1 MRDAINRFDRR
12 WPQAEDLLPQG
23 LPMLIDLRHL
33 LRNLRRSPASAV
45 AAVLTLSLTLGAGA
59 SIFAV
64 VDAVLLTPPPF
75 ADPEALVNL
84 GEILADEPASVPR
97 AVRYATFEAWRE
109 RAGSLAAMEAADG
122 THLTL
127 TELGAAERVHVTN
140 VTPGFLPLLGVA
152 PARGRM
158 FEAND
163 LSQPVVI
170 LTHAF
175 WRAKL
180 AADPAAIGRQ
190 IVLGG
195 RPHTIVGV
203 MPEQFVYPLD
213 QVDVWR
219 PLPLPPADPAAAEAR
234 AGYRVGVLARLA
246 PNTSP
251 RDLKAALDEVSRRS
265 SPPAQVVATPIATRI
280 ARGSTRTLSLLAG
293 AAALALLIVF
303 ANVAGL
309 LLVRSIDR
317 RRELAVR
324 TALGA
329 RPSEIARQLVLEA
342 ETLVAIG
349 IAGGVLL
356 AMWLT
361 PVVGRVALE
370 PFGDLANR
378 EVAVSWR
385 VIAVVA
391 MVAAACAGLCGLL
404 PAFVASRGN
413 VVDVLSRGVTPA
425 PRELGLR
432 RVFATGVIAL
442 ACVLLVSLTLVGR
455 SLRNVLNVNPG
466 FDARGVLA
474 LPLLL
479 PAASP
484 ERVASFY
491 LALQSALEERLGP
504 RTVSVINEL
513 PLTHDRGR
521 RFLRIRPAEPAREAV
536 LREAGTAYF
545 DVMRIP
551 IVAGRPFDA
560 RDNAAAPPRVVV
572 SQSLAERWFAGEQ
585 PIGRQIRLGPGPRA
599 PMAEIIGIA
608 GDVKHRAL
616 DDEGFWPTVYLSAWQ
631 EPSRNV
637 ILVVRSQRP
646 DADVVASVREEVARL
661 DRNVPVQGVRLMHD
675 VAAASPGVPAR
686 RVLAATFTGF
696 ALLAI
701 VLAGIGLF
709 GVVAHDVA
717 SRRAEL
723 ALRIALGA
731 DPMRILMRTLGQ
743 GAWMVGAGLVVGG
756 VLSIWAARAL
766 GSMVFATGR
775 FDPLNVAVAAAV
787 LMVVGAVA
795 VLPAAR
801 RAARTDP
808 LSALRSE

>member
-1 MRDAINRFDRR
+1 
-12 WPQAEDLLPQG
+12 
-23 LPMLIDLRHL
+23 MLIDLRHL
-33 LRNLRRSPASAV
+33 LRNLRRSPASAA

-84 GEILADEPASVPR
+84 GEVLPGEPASAPG
-97 AVRYATFEAWRE
+97 AVRYATFEAWRQ
-109 RAGSLAAMEAADG
+109 RAGSQAAMEASDG

-127 TELGAAERVHVTN
+127 TGLGPAERVHVTDI
-140 VTPGFLPLLGVA
+140 TPGFLPLLGVA

-163 LSQPVVI
+163 LGQPLAI

-180 AADPAAIGRQ
+180 AADPAAIGRH
-190 IVLGG
+190 IVLAG
-195 RPHTIVGV
+195 RAHTIVGV
-203 MPEQFVYPLD
+203 LPEQFVYPLD

-219 PLPLPPADPAAAEAR
+219 PLPLPPADPAAPEAR

-251 RDLKAALDEVSRRS
+251 RDLTAALDEVSGRS
-265 SPPAQVVATPIATRI
+265 SPPAQVVATGLGARI
-280 ARGSTRTLSLLAG
+280 ARGSTRTLGLLAG
-293 AAALALLIVF
+293 AAALALLIAF
-303 ANVAGL
+303 ANVAGM
-309 LLVRSIDR
+309 LLVRSVDR

-329 RPSEIARQLVLEA
+329 RPSELARQLVLEA

-361 PVVGRVALE
+361 PVVGRLALA
-370 PFGDLANR
+370 PFGDLANL

-385 VIAVVA
+385 VIAVMA

-404 PAFVASRGN
+404 PAFVAARGN

-425 PRELGLR
+425 PREIGVR
-432 RVFATGVIAL
+432 RVFVTAVVAL
-442 ACVLLVSLTLVGR
+442 ACVLLVSLSLVGR

-466 FDARGVLA
+466 FDARGVLT
-474 LPLLL
+474 LPLLM
-479 PAASP
+479 PQAKYPSD
-484 ERVASFY
+484 ERVASFHS
-491 LALQSALEERLGP
+491 ALHSALEARLGP

-521 RFLRIRPAEPAREAV
+521 RVVRVQPTDPRREAV
-536 LREAGTAYF
+536 VREAGTAYF

-551 IVAGRPFDA
+551 IVAGRVFDA
-560 RDNAAAPPRVVV
+560 RDTAAAPPRVVV
-572 SQSLAERWFAGEQ
+572 SESLAERLFAREQ
-585 PIGRQIRLGPGPRA
+585 AIGRQIVLGGGRFA
-599 PMAEIIGIA
+599 VMAEVIGVV
-608 GDVKHRAL
+608 GDIKHRAL
-616 DDEGFWPTVYLSAWQ
+616 DEAFLSTVYLSTWQ
-631 EPSRNV
+631 APSRNV
-637 ILVVRSQRP
+637 ILVVRGQRP
-646 DADVVASVREEVARL
+646 DADVVAAVREEVARL
-661 DRNVPVQGVRLMHD
+661 DRDVPVHGVRSMPD
-675 VAAASPGVPAR
+675 VVAASPGLPAR
-686 RVLAATFTGF
+686 RVLTATFMGF

-717 SRRAEL
+717 SRRMEL

-731 DPMRILMRTLGQ
+731 DPIRILMRTLGQ
-743 GAWMVGAGLVVGG
+743 GARMVGAGLVVGG

-766 GSMVFATGR
+766 SSMVFATAR
-775 FDPLNVAVAAAV
+775 FDPLNIAVAAAV
-787 LMVVGAVA
+787 LVVVGAVA

>member
-1 MRDAINRFDRR
+1 
-12 WPQAEDLLPQG
+12 
-23 LPMLIDLRHL
+23 MLVDLRHL
-33 LRNLRRSPASAV
+33 LRNLRRSPASAG

-75 ADPEALVNL
+75 TDPDALVSV
-84 GEILADEPASVPR
+84 GEKLPDDPASAR
-97 AVRYATFEAWRE
+97 RSVRYATFAAWRE
-109 RAGSLAAMEAADG
+109 RAASLAALEASDG

-127 TELGAAERVHVTN
+127 TELGAADRVHVTD

-170 LTHAF
+170 LTDAF

-180 AADPAAIGRQ
+180 AADPGALGRQ

-195 RPHTIVGV
+195 RAHTIVGV
-203 MPEQFVYPLD
+203 LPEDFVFPLD
-213 QVDVWR
+213 EVDVWR
-219 PLPLPPADPAAAEAR
+219 PLPLPPADPADPGAR

-251 RDLKAALDEVSRRS
+251 RDLKAALDEVSRQS
-265 SPPAQVVATPIATRI
+265 SPPAQVVATPVAAAI
-280 ARGSTRTLSLLAG
+280 ARGAGRTLGLLAG
-293 AAALALLIVF
+293 AAALTFLIAF
-303 ANVAGL
+303 ANLAGL
-309 LLVRSIDR
+309 MLVRSIDR

-342 ETLVAIG
+342 ETLVALG

-356 AMWLT
+356 ALWLT
-361 PVVGRVALE
+361 PAVARLALE
-370 PFGDLANR
+370 QFGSVANR

-385 VIAVVA
+385 VIGAVA
-391 MVAAACAGLCGLL
+391 MAAAACAGLCGLL
-404 PAFVASRGN
+404 PAFVASRAN

-425 PRELGLR
+425 PRERGLR

-442 ACVLLVSLTLVGR
+442 ACVLLISLTLVGR
-455 SLRNVLNVNPG
+455 SLRHVLNVNPG
-466 FDARGVLA
+466 FDARGVLT
-474 LPLLL
+474 LPLMVQY
-479 PAASP
+479 PDP
-484 ERVASFY
+484 ERATFLS
-491 LALQSALEERLGP
+491 ALHGALEERLGP
-504 RTVSVINEL
+504 GMVSVINEL
-513 PLTHDRGR
+513 PLTHDGGR
-521 RFLRIRPAEPAREAV
+521 RFMRIRPTEPPREVV

-572 SQSLAERWFAGEQ
+572 SRSLAERWFAGEQ

-616 DDEGFWPTVYLSAWQ
+616 DDEGFWPTVYRSAWQ
-631 EPSRNV
+631 EPSGSM

-646 DADVVASVREEVARL
+646 DADVVAAIREEAARL
-661 DRNVPVQGVRLMHD
+661 DPDVPVHAVRSMQD

-686 RVLAATFTGF
+686 RVLTATFMGF
-696 ALLAI
+696 ALLAM

-731 DPMRILMRTLGQ
+731 DPMRILIRTLVQ
-743 GAWMVGAGLVVGG
+743 GAWMVGAGLVLGS

-766 GSMVFATGR
+766 SSMVFAAGR
-775 FDPLNVAVAAAV
+775 FDLLNVAVAAAV
-787 LMVVGAVA
+787 LMIVGVGA

-808 LSALRSE
+808 LGALRCE

>member
-1 MRDAINRFDRR
+1 
-12 WPQAEDLLPQG
+12 
-23 LPMLIDLRHL
+23 MLIDLRHL
-33 LRNLRRSPASAV
+33 LRNLRRSPASAA

-75 ADPEALVNL
+75 NEPEALVTL
-84 GEILADEPASVPR
+84 GESPSGDPAPAPR
-97 AVRYATFEAWRE
+97 AVRYATLEAWRE
-109 RAGSLAAMEAADG
+109 RARSLATLEASDG

-127 TELGAAERVHVTN
+127 TELGAAERVHVTD

-152 PARGRM
+152 PTHGRM

-163 LSQPVVI
+163 LSQPLVI

-180 AADPAAIGRQ
+180 AADPGAIGRR
-190 IVLGG
+190 IVLG
-195 RPHTIVGV
+195 RRAHTIVGV
-203 MPEQFVYPLD
+203 LPEQFVYPLD
-213 QVDVWR
+213 QVDVFR
-219 PLPLPPADPAAAEAR
+219 PLPLPPFDPAAPEDR
-234 AGYRVGVLARLA
+234 AGYRVGVMARLA
-246 PNTSP
+246 RNVSP
-251 RDLKAALDEVSRRS
+251 RDLTAALDEVSRGS
-265 SPPAQVVATPIATRI
+265 SPPAQAVATGLDARI
-280 ARGSTRTLSLLAG
+280 SRGSARTLGLLAG
-293 AAALALLIVF
+293 AGALALLVAF

-329 RPSEIARQLVLEA
+329 RPSEIAKQLVLEA
-342 ETLVAIG
+342 ETLVTMG

-356 AMWLT
+356 ALWLT
-361 PVVGRVALE
+361 PVVSRLALE
-370 PFGDLANR
+370 PFGDLASL
-378 EVAVSWR
+378 EVSVSWR
-385 VIAVVA
+385 VIAVLA
-391 MVAAACAGLCGLL
+391 MVAAACAGVCGLL

-425 PRELGLR
+425 PREIGMR
-432 RVFATGVIAL
+432 RVFVTAVVAL

-455 SLRNVLNVNPG
+455 SLRHVLNVNPG

-474 LPLLL
+474 LPILM
-479 PAASP
+479 PDGKYPSP
-484 ERVASFY
+484 ERVASFFA
-491 LALQSALEERLGP
+491 ALHSALEARLGP

-521 RFLRIRPAEPAREAV
+521 RRLRIRPTEPAREAV

-572 SQSLAERWFAGEQ
+572 SESLAEQWFAGEQ
-585 PIGRQIRLGPGPRA
+585 PVGRQIRLGPGPRA
-599 PMAEIIGIA
+599 PVADIIGVA
-608 GDVKHRAL
+608 GNVKHRAL
-616 DDEGFWPTVYLSAWQ
+616 DEEESLPTVYLSAWQ
-631 EPSRNV
+631 EPSRNA
-637 ILVVRSQRP
+637 ILVVRGQRP
-646 DADVVASVREEVARL
+646 DADVVAAVREEVARL
-661 DRNVPVQGVRLMHD
+661 DRDVPVHSVQSMQD
-675 VAAASPGVPAR
+675 VVAASPGVPAR
-686 RVLAATFTGF
+686 RVLTATFMGF

-723 ALRIALGA
+723 ALRLALGA
-731 DPMRILMRTLGQ
+731 DPMRILLRTLGQ
-743 GAWMVGAGLVVGG
+743 GAWMVGAGLVVGT
-756 VLSIWAARAL
+756 VLSIWAAGAL
-766 GSMVFATGR
+766 RSMVFATGR
-775 FDPLNVAVAAAV
+775 FDPVNIVVAASV
-787 LMVVGAVA
+787 LMVVGVVA

>member
-1 MRDAINRFDRR
+1 
-12 WPQAEDLLPQG
+12 
-23 LPMLIDLRHL
+23 MLTDLRHL

-64 VDAVLLTPPPF
+64 VDGVLLTPPPF
-75 ADPEALVNL
+75 ADPEALVGL
-84 GEILADEPASVPR
+84 GEILPGEPASAPR
-97 AVRYATFEAWRE
+97 SVRYATFEAWRA
-109 RAGSLAAMEAADG
+109 RAGSLAAMEASDG

-127 TELGAAERVHVTN
+127 TELGAAERVHVTD

-175 WRAKL
+175 WRAKF
-180 AADPAAIGRQ
+180 AADPGAIGRH

-195 RPHTIVGV
+195 RAHTIVGV
-203 MPEQFVYPLD
+203 MPESFVYPLD

-219 PLPLPPADPAAAEAR
+219 PLPLPLADPAAPEAR

-251 RDLKAALDEVSRRS
+251 RDLRAALDEVSGRS
-265 SPPAQVVATPIATRI
+265 TPSAQVIATGLGARI
-280 ARGSTRTLSLLAG
+280 ARGSTRTLGLLAG
-293 AAALALLIVF
+293 AAALALLIAF

-329 RPSEIARQLVLEA
+329 RPSEIARQLVMEA

-356 AMWLT
+356 ALWLT
-361 PVVGRVALE
+361 PAVGRLALE

-385 VIAVVA
+385 VIAVVG

-455 SLRNVLNVNPG
+455 SLRHVLNVNPG
-466 FDARGVLA
+466 FDARGVLT
-474 LPLLL
+474 LPLLM
-479 PAASP
+479 PDAKYPSP
-484 ERVASFY
+484 ERVASFHS
-491 LALQSALEERLGP
+491 ALHSALEARLGP

-521 RFLRIRPAEPAREAV
+521 RVVRLQPTDPRREAV
-536 LREAGTAYF
+536 VREAGTGYF

-551 IVAGRPFDA
+551 IVAGRAFDA

-572 SQSLAERWFAGEQ
+572 SESLAERLFSREQ
-585 PIGRQIRLGPGPRA
+585 AIGRQIFLGGGRFA
-599 PMAEIIGIA
+599 VMAEVIGVV

-616 DDEGFWPTVYLSAWQ
+616 DEAFLSTVYLSAWQ
-631 EPSRNV
+631 APSRNV
-637 ILVVRSQRP
+637 ILVVRGQRP
-646 DADVVASVREEVARL
+646 DADVVAAVREEVARL
-661 DRNVPVQGVRLMHD
+661 DRDVPVHGVRSMQT
-675 VAAASPGVPAR
+675 VVAASPGVPAR
-686 RVLAATFTGF
+686 RVLTATFMGF

-723 ALRIALGA
+723 ALRLALGA

-743 GAWMVGAGLVVGG
+743 GAWMVGTGLVVGG
-756 VLSIWAARAL
+756 ILSIWAARAL
-766 GSMVFATGR
+766 DSMVFATGR
-775 FDPLNVAVAAAV
+775 FDPFNVALAAAV

-808 LSALRSE
+808 LSALRNE

>member
-1 MRDAINRFDRR
+1 
-12 WPQAEDLLPQG
+12 
-23 LPMLIDLRHL
+23 MLVDLRHL
-33 LRNLRRSPASAV
+33 LRALRRSPASAI
-45 AAVLTLSLTLGAGA
+45 AAVLTLSLTLGAGTA
-59 SIFAV
+59 IFAV

-75 ADPEALVNL
+75 TDPDALVAV
-84 GEILADEPASVPR
+84 GEILPGESASAPR
-97 AVRYATFEAWRE
+97 SVRYATFEAWRE
-109 RAGSLAAMEAADG
+109 RAGSLATLEAADG

-127 TELGAAERVHVTN
+127 TELGAAERVHVTD

-158 FEAND
+158 FEAAD
-163 LSQPVVI
+163 LGQPVVI

-190 IVLGG
+190 LVLGG
-195 RPHTIVGV
+195 RAHTIVGV
-203 MPEQFVYPLD
+203 MPEQFVFPLD
-213 QVDVWR
+213 EVDVWR
-219 PLPLPPADPAAAEAR
+219 SLPVPPADPAAPEAR

-246 PNTSP
+246 PNTSR

-265 SPPAQVVATPIATRI
+265 SPPAQVVTTGLGARI
-280 ARGSTRTLSLLAG
+280 AGGSTRTLGLLAG
-293 AAALALLIVF
+293 AAALALLIAF
-303 ANVAGL
+303 ANLAGL

-329 RPSEIARQLVLEA
+329 RPSELARQLVLEA

-356 AMWLT
+356 ALWLT
-361 PVVGRVALE
+361 PTVGRLALE
-370 PFGDLANR
+370 QFGGLANR

-385 VIAVVA
+385 VIGAVA
-391 MVAAACAGLCGLL
+391 LVAAACAGLCGLL
-404 PAFVASRGN
+404 PASVASRGN
-413 VVDVLSRGVTPA
+413 VVDVLSRGVTQA
-425 PRELGLR
+425 PRERGLR

-442 ACVLLVSLTLVGR
+442 ACVLLVSLSLVGR

-466 FDARGVLA
+466 FDARGVLTLA
-474 LPLLL
+474 LLM
-479 PAASP
+479 PAAKYPSD

-491 LALQSALEERLGP
+491 SALHSALEARLGP

-521 RFLRIRPAEPAREAV
+521 RFLRIRPTEAAHEAV

-560 RDNAAAPPRVVV
+560 RDTAAAPPRVVV
-572 SQSLAERWFAGEQ
+572 SESLVKRWLAGEH
-585 PIGRQIRLGPGPRA
+585 PIGRQIRLGPGPRS
-599 PMAEIIGIA
+599 PMAEIIGVA

-616 DDEGFWPTVYLSAWQ
+616 DEAFLPTVYLSAWQ
-631 EPSRNV
+631 APSRNV
-637 ILVVRSQRP
+637 MLVVRGQRP
-646 DADVVASVREEVARL
+646 DADVVAAVREEVARL
-661 DRNVPVQGVRLMHD
+661 DPDVPVHAPRSMQD
-675 VAAASPGVPAR
+675 VVGASAGVPAR
-686 RVLAATFTGF
+686 RVLTATFMGF

-701 VLAGIGLF
+701 VLGGIGLF

-743 GAWMVGAGLVVGG
+743 GAWLVGAGLVVGG
-756 VLSIWAARAL
+756 VLSIWAAHAL
-766 GSMVFATGR
+766 GSMVFGTGR

-787 LMVVGAVA
+787 LIVVGAVA

-808 LSALRSE
+808 LSALRNE

>member
-1 MRDAINRFDRR
+1 
-12 WPQAEDLLPQG
+12 
-23 LPMLIDLRHL
+23 MLVDLRHL
-33 LRNLRRSPASAV
+33 SRNLRRSPASAA
-45 AAVLTLSLTLGAGA
+45 AAVLTLSLTLGAGTA
-59 SIFAV
+59 IFAV

-75 ADPEALVNL
+75 TDPDALVNV
-84 GEILADEPASVPR
+84 GEILPAEPASAPR
-97 AVRYATFEAWRE
+97 SVSYATFEAWRE
-109 RAGSLAAMEAADG
+109 RAAALAAMQASDG

-127 TELGAAERVHVTN
+127 TELGAAERVHVTD
-140 VTPGFLPLLGVA
+140 VTPGFLSLLGVA

-180 AADPAAIGRQ
+180 AADPAAIGRH

-195 RPHTIVGV
+195 RAHTIVGV

-219 PLPLPPADPAAAEAR
+219 PLPLSPVDPAAR
-234 AGYRVGVLARLA
+234 AGYRVGVMARLA
-246 PNTSP
+246 RNVAP
-251 RDLKAALDEVSRRS
+251 RDLTAALDDVSRRS
-265 SPPAQVVATPIATRI
+265 SPPAQAVATGLGARL
-280 ARGSTRTLSLLAG
+280 ARGSTRTLGLLAG
-293 AAALALLIVF
+293 AAALALLIAF

-342 ETLVAIG
+342 ETLVALG

-356 AMWLT
+356 ALWLT
-361 PVVGRVALE
+361 PVVGRLALE
-370 PFGDLANR
+370 PFGDLANL

-385 VIAVVA
+385 VIGAVA
-391 MVAAACAGLCGLL
+391 LAAAACAGLCGLL

-413 VVDVLSRGVTPA
+413 VVAILSRGVTPA
-425 PRELGLR
+425 PREIGLR
-432 RVFATGVIAL
+432 RVFVTAVVAL
-442 ACVLLVSLTLVGR
+442 ACVLLVSLSLVGR
-455 SLRNVLNVNPG
+455 SLRNALNVNPG
-466 FDARGVLA
+466 FDARGVLT
-474 LPLLL
+474 LPLLM
-479 PAASP
+479 PDAKYPTP
-484 ERVASFY
+484 ERVASFHS
-491 LALQSALEERLGP
+491 ALHSALEARLGP

-521 RFLRIRPAEPAREAV
+521 RVVRVQPTDPRREAV
-536 LREAGTAYF
+536 VREAGTGYF

-551 IVAGRPFDA
+551 IVAGRAFDA

-572 SQSLAERWFAGEQ
+572 SESLAERLFAREQ
-585 PIGRQIRLGPGPRA
+585 AIGRQIVLGGGRFA
-599 PMAEIIGIA
+599 VTAEVIGVV

-616 DDEGFWPTVYLSAWQ
+616 DEAFLSTVYLSALQ
-631 EPSRNV
+631 AASQNV
-637 ILVVRSQRP
+637 IIVVRSQRP
-646 DADVVASVREEVARL
+646 DADVVAAVREEVARL
-661 DRNVPVQGVRLMHD
+661 DRDVPVHGVRSMQD

-686 RVLAATFTGF
+686 RVLTATFMGF

-743 GAWMVGAGLVVGG
+743 GAWMVATGLVVGG

-766 GSMVFATGR
+766 GSMVFATGP

-787 LMVVGAVA
+787 LMVAGVAAVF
-795 VLPAAR
+795 PAAR

-808 LSALRSE
+808 LMALRSE

>member
-1 MRDAINRFDRR
+1 
-12 WPQAEDLLPQG
+12 
-23 LPMLIDLRHL
+23 MLIDLRHL
-33 LRNLRRSPASAV
+33 LRNLRRSPASA
-45 AAVLTLSLTLGAGA
+45 AAAILTLSLTLGAGA

-75 ADPEALVNL
+75 ADPEALVKL
-84 GEILADEPASVPR
+84 GEILPGEPASASRSVG
-97 AVRYATFEAWRE
+97 YGTLEAWRD
-109 RAGSLAAMEAADG
+109 RAGPLAALEGSDG

-127 TELGAAERVHVTN
+127 TELGAAERVHVTD
-140 VTPGFLPLLGVA
+140 VTPGFLSLLGVA

-219 PLPLPPADPAAAEAR
+219 PLQLPPADAASREAR
-234 AGYRVGVLARLA
+234 AGYRVGILARLA

-251 RDLKAALDEVSRRS
+251 RHLTAALDEVSRRS
-265 SPPAQVVATPIATRI
+265 SPPAQVVATGLGERI
-280 ARGSTRTLSLLAG
+280 ARGSTRTLALLAG
-293 AAALALLIVF
+293 AAALALLIAF

-356 AMWLT
+356 ALWLT
-361 PVVGRVALE
+361 PVVGRLALE

-425 PRELGLR
+425 PRETGVR
-432 RVFATGVIAL
+432 RVFVTAVVAL
-442 ACVLLVSLTLVGR
+442 ACVLLVSLSLVGR
-455 SLRNVLNVNPG
+455 SLRHVLNVNPG
-466 FDARGVLA
+466 FDARGVLT
-474 LPLLL
+474 
-479 PAASP
+479 
-484 ERVASFY
+484 
-491 LALQSALEERLGP
+491 LALRVQYPNPKRALFFSALHRALEERLGP

-513 PLTHDRGR
+513 PLTHDGGR
-521 RFLRIRPAEPAREAV
+521 RFMRIRPTEAPREVV
-536 LREAGTAYF
+536 LREVGTAYF

-551 IVAGRPFDA
+551 MVAGRPFDA
-560 RDNAAAPPRVVV
+560 RDDAAAPPRVVV
-572 SQSLAERWFAGEQ
+572 SQSLAARWFAGEQ
-585 PIGRQIRLGPGPRA
+585 PIGRHIELSNGR
-599 PMAEIIGIA
+599 MAEIIGIA

-616 DDEGFWPTVYLSAWQ
+616 DDEFLPTVYRSAWQ
-631 EPSRNV
+631 ATSGSML
-637 ILVVRSQRP
+637 LVVRSQRP
-646 DADVVASVREEVARL
+646 DADVVAAVREEVARL
-661 DRNVPVQGVRLMHD
+661 DGDVPVHAVRSMQD

-686 RVLAATFTGF
+686 RVLTATFTGF
-696 ALLAI
+696 AMLAI
-701 VLAGIGLF
+701 GLAGIGLF

-731 DPMRILMRTLGQ
+731 DPRRILMRTLGQ

-775 FDPLNVAVAAAV
+775 FDPLNIAVAAAV
-787 LMVVGAVA
+787 LMVVGVVA

>member
-1 MRDAINRFDRR
+1 
-12 WPQAEDLLPQG
+12 
-23 LPMLIDLRHL
+23 MLVDLRHL
-33 LRNLRRSPASAV
+33 LRNLRRSPASAG

-75 ADPEALVNL
+75 TDPEALVSL
-84 GEILADEPASVPR
+84 GEILPGEPASAPR
-97 AVRYATFEAWRE
+97 SVTYATFEAWRE
-109 RAGSLAAMEAADG
+109 RAGSLPPQRAQDARWAPPLAAMEASDG

-127 TELGAAERVHVTN
+127 TELGAAERVHVTD
-140 VTPGFLPLLGVA
+140 VTPGFLLLLGVA
-152 PARGRM
+152 PARGRA
-158 FEAND
+158 FETED

-175 WRAKL
+175 WRAKF
-180 AADPAAIGRQ
+180 AADPGAIGRQ

-195 RPHTIVGV
+195 RAHTIVGV

-213 QVDVWR
+213 EVDVWR
-219 PLPLPPADPAAAEAR
+219 PLPLPPADPSAR

-246 PNTSP
+246 GSVSP
-251 RDLKAALDEVSRRS
+251 RDLTAVLDEVSGRS
-265 SPPAQVVATPIATRI
+265 SPPAQVVATGLSARI
-280 ARGSTRTLSLLAG
+280 ARGSTRTLGLLAG
-293 AAALALLIVF
+293 AAALTLLIAF

-329 RPSEIARQLVLEA
+329 RPSELARQLVLEA
-342 ETLVAIG
+342 ETLVAVG

-356 AMWLT
+356 ALWLT
-361 PVVGRVALE
+361 PVVGRLALE
-370 PFGDLANR
+370 PFGDLAKR
-378 EVAVSWR
+378 EVAVSSR

-391 MVAAACAGLCGLL
+391 VVAAACAGLCGLL
-404 PAFVASRGN
+404 PALVASRSN
-413 VVDVLSRGVTPA
+413 VVGVLSRGVTPA
-425 PRELGLR
+425 PREIGVR
-432 RVFATGVIAL
+432 RVFVTAVVAL
-442 ACVLLVSLTLVGR
+442 ACVLLVSLSLVGR
-455 SLRNVLNVNPG
+455 SLRDVLTVHPG
-466 FDARGVLA
+466 FDARGVLT
-474 LPLLL
+474 LPLLM
-479 PAASP
+479 PEAKYPSP
-484 ERVASFY
+484 ERVASFHST
-491 LALQSALEERLGP
+491 LHGALEARLGP
-504 RTVSVINEL
+504 GTVSVINEL

-521 RFLRIRPAEPAREAV
+521 RIVRVQPTDPGREAV
-536 LREAGTAYF
+536 VRETGTGYF

-551 IVAGRPFDA
+551 IVAGRAFDA
-560 RDNAAAPPRVVV
+560 RDNAAAPPKVVV
-572 SQSLAERWFAGEQ
+572 SESLAERLFALEHA
-585 PIGRQIRLGPGPRA
+585 IGRQIVLGGGRFA
-599 PMAEIIGIA
+599 VTAEVIGVV

-616 DDEGFWPTVYLSAWQ
+616 DEAFLSTVYLSAWQ
-631 EPSRNV
+631 APSRNV
-637 ILVVRSQRP
+637 ILVVRVQRP
-646 DADVVASVREEVARL
+646 DVDVAVAVREEVARL
-661 DRNVPVQGVRLMHD
+661 DRDVPVHGVRPMQD
-675 VAAASPGVPAR
+675 MVAASPGVPAR
-686 RVLAATFTGF
+686 RVLTAMFMGF

-743 GAWMVGAGLVVGG
+743 GAWMVGAGLLVGG

-775 FDPLNVAVAAAV
+775 FDLLNVAAAAAV